1 METSRA
7 IKAGFLCV
15 TLVLAVGCSSKQ
27 SGTVSLGAYP
37 DPQSVGAKM
46 FKARCAECH
55 VPPQPSSRKANEWP
69 NIVDRMQHN
78 LVMRSSTPL
87 SDEEKREILGYLQ
100 KYAAGQP

>member
-7 IKAGFLCV
+7 IKVGFLGV
-15 TLVLAVGCSSKQ
+15 MLVLAVGCSSKQ

-46 FKARCAECH
+46 FKARCVECH
-55 VPPQPSSRKANEWP
+55 VPPQPSSRKAHEWP

-78 LVMRSSTPL
+78 LIMRSSAPL
-87 SDEEKREILGYLQ
+87 TDEEKREILGYLQ